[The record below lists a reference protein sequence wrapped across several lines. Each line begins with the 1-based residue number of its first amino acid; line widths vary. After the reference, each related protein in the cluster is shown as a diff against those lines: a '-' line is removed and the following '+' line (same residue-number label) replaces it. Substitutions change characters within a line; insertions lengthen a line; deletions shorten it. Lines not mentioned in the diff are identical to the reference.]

1 MLFPLSF
8 HNHFGRKIFMD
19 KLIEKHREE
28 IRRLALSRGV
38 RRVRIFG
45 SRASGNAVPES
56 DVDILVDLEDG
67 RSALALG
74 GLLMDLQDLL
84 GKKVD
89 VVTPAALHP
98 KLRDRILKQAV
109 EI

>member
-1 MLFPLSF
+1 MWSPRPDIGYKERRRFTD
-8 HNHFGRKIFMD
+8 R
-19 KLIEKHREE
+19 LIEEHREE
-28 IRRLALSRGV
+28 IRQLALLRGA
-38 RRVRIFG
+38 RRVRVFG
-45 SRASGNAVPES
+45 SRARGDAGPES
-56 DVDILVDLEDG
+56 DVDILLDLENG

-98 KLRDRILKQAV
+98 RIRDRILVQA
-109 EI
+109 IDI

>member
-1 MLFPLSF
+1 
-8 HNHFGRKIFMD
+8 MD
-19 KLIEKHREE
+19 SLIEENREA
-28 IRRLALSRGV
+28 IKRLAALRGV

-45 SRASGNAVPES
+45 SRARGDARPES
-56 DVDILVDLEDG
+56 DVDFLVDLEMG

-84 GKKVD
+84 GKRVD

-98 KLRDRILKQAV
+98 KIRDKVFKQA
-109 EI
+109 IDL

>member
-1 MLFPLSF
+1 
-8 HNHFGRKIFMD
+8 MD
-19 KLIEKHREE
+19 RLIEEHRDEIKHLA
-28 IRRLALSRGV
+28 RLRGA

-45 SRASGNAVPES
+45 SRARGDALPES
-56 DVDILVDLEDG
+56 DVDILVDLEVG

-84 GKKVD
+84 GRKVD

-98 KLRDRILKQAV
+98 KIREHVLRQAV
-109 EI
+109 DL

>member
-1 MLFPLSF
+1 
-8 HNHFGRKIFMD
+8 MD
-19 KLIEKHREE
+19 RLIEEHRDE
-28 IRRLALSRGV
+28 IKRLAALRGAK
-38 RRVRIFG
+38 RVRVFG
-45 SRASGNAVPES
+45 SRASGNARPDS
-56 DVDILVDLEDG
+56 DVDILVDLEQG

-98 KLRDRILKQAV
+98 KIRDNILNQAQ

>member
-1 MLFPLSF
+1 
-8 HNHFGRKIFMD
+8 MD
-19 KLIEKHREE
+19 RLIEKHREE
-28 IRRLALSRGV
+28 IKRLAFLRGA
-38 RRVRIFG
+38 RRVRLFG
-45 SRASGNAVPES
+45 SRALGTAGPES
-56 DVDILVDLEDG
+56 DVDILIGLESG

-98 KLRDRILKQAV
+98 KLRDRILGQAV
-109 EI
+109 DI

>member
-1 MLFPLSF
+1 
-8 HNHFGRKIFMD
+8 MD
-19 KLIEKHREE
+19 KLIEEHREE
-28 IRRLALSRGV
+28 IRRLALLRGAC
-38 RRVRIFG
+38 RVRVFG
-45 SRASGNAVPES
+45 SRASGNAGPES
-56 DVDILVDLEDG
+56 DVDILVDLENG

-98 KLRDRILKQAV
+98 RIRDRILDQAV
-109 EI
+109 DV